1 MTFLCEY
8 NVNTATPWKSKLNK
22 SKEVS
27 KKKEISQQN
36 YIPFEKLFSK
46 NLSEKP
52 NKENHERFENNT
64 KESKS
69 DVIMKN
75 EIKTKIEGEDNG
87 IEVIANKDSSI
98 ILSKKDVYKKSEK
111 LKSDNVSWSIF
122 EMLKNVIKMPFKRSL
137 SL

>member
-8 NVNTATPWKSKLNK
+8 NEISASPWKSKLNK
-22 SKEVS
+22 ETN
-27 KKKEISQQN
+27 KKESSQQKSVPLEKLLPKKEHNKDN
-36 YIPFEKLFSK
+36 YESFEK
-46 NLSEKP
+46 
-52 NKENHERFENNT
+52 NT
-64 KESKS
+64 IESKS
-69 DVIMKN
+69 DVIMENK
-75 EIKTKIEGEDNG
+75 IKTKIEVEDNA